1 MTHRSGRCNRC
12 RRHYSDLLDHIKKK
26 HRQDKFTAEDVAD
39 TQLLIPLH
47 GLYTSPLAIPSRPQV
62 IIPQFGTEVIV
73 IPQLSPTDTD
83 TKANHSPPVI
93 LPSVDRT
100 VLPEHLGSDVYAG
113 GGMDLDPVEEES
125 GDGDTESDTAFTESA
140 TTTSPTSPPSTPP
153 PILPPSQP
161 DTPAGRL
168 LLAQLTLRSP
178 APPTLSASPILP
190 LTALTVGPSSSGST
204 TTEPTAGQDVRD
216 QPFMDKFRLLEGLDN
231 GEVILDGA
239 KRKPMDAFQGHPR
252 RHPTHQ
258 PGADEETA
266 HHLPPRASIRPL
278 PAFWPQAT
286 HQLWIHT
293 RYKEAVL
300 EELNRFNVVQPGRF
314 NYQATLGHSHVPT
327 AVFIHC
333 LDAAGCDTIRLK
345 AYGQKMPM
353 LDEFMQTE
361 PADVEHRWAEHNEW
375 DIGTSFDSPYIWLFA
390 SATGIRHGITHYP
403 IIVPGSR
410 DYGTVNLKVKHQA
423 RHFSVKIYPRLIHVI
438 KSFNSHLQGGI
449 PKTLRGVRTQ
459 VAAALR
465 MIHSLT
471 GQDAMALGGFR
482 IEVTVKAPSLA
493 EATRLV
499 RRTKFMDPRYW
510 LALGEGPHSKH
521 RLRAKVVGRKAFL
534 DNANWIYQQAQ
545 LSRIF

>member
-1 MTHRSGRCNRC
+1 M
-12 RRHYSDLLDHIKKK
+12 
-26 HRQDKFTAEDVAD
+26 
-39 TQLLIPLH
+39 
-47 GLYTSPLAIPSRPQV
+47 
-62 IIPQFGTEVIV
+62 
-73 IPQLSPTDTD
+73 
-83 TKANHSPPVI
+83 
-93 LPSVDRT
+93 
-100 VLPEHLGSDVYAG
+100 
-113 GGMDLDPVEEES
+113 
-125 GDGDTESDTAFTESA
+125 GDGDIT
-140 TTTSPTSPPSTPP
+140 
-153 PILPPSQP
+153 
-161 DTPAGRL
+161 GRIP
-168 LLAQLTLRSP
+168 Q
-178 APPTLSASPILP
+178 
-190 LTALTVGPSSSGST
+190 
-204 TTEPTAGQDVRD
+204 
-216 QPFMDKFRLLEGLDN
+216 
-231 GEVILDGA
+231 
-239 KRKPMDAFQGHPR
+239 AFQGHPR